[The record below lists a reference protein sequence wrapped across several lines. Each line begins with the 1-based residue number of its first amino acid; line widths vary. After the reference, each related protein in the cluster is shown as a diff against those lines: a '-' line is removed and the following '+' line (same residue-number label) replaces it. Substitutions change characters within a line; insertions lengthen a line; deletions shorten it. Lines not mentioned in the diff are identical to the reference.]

1 MEDEDFTM
9 KTNFHTHTARC
20 CHASGRDEEYVQS
33 AIRGGYQILGFAD
46 HSPWQFSS
54 SYRSHMR
61 MNPREQFQDYLQSI
75 RTLRRKYRDQID
87 IRIGLECEYFPPY
100 MDWLRQL
107 IRKERLD
114 YIILGNHFEYSEE
127 TGFYFGRRVVDEAT
141 LERYVNSA
149 LEGMPPGCTLIWPTR
164 ICLCADILPL
174 TGTVKKPASVCAA
187 PQNRWALRWSIT
199 CAAPWRTAEQARS
212 IIRTTCFGRLP
223 QQKAVM

>member
-1 MEDEDFTM
+1 
-9 KTNFHTHTARC
+9 
-20 CHASGRDEEYVQS
+20 
-33 AIRGGYQILGFAD
+33 
-46 HSPWQFSS
+46 
-54 SYRSHMR
+54 MR

-149 LEGMPPGCTLIWPTR
+149 LEGM
-164 ICLCADILPL
+164 A
-174 TGTVKKPASVCAA
+174 TGLYAYLAHPDLFMRGYPAFDRYCEKASVRLCRAGK
-187 PQNRWALRWSIT
+187 NRWALRWSIT

>member
-114 YIILGNHFEYSEE
+114 YIKI
-127 TGFYFGRRVVDEAT
+127 GRASCRERV
-141 LERYVNSA
+141 
-149 LEGMPPGCTLIWPTR
+149 
-164 ICLCADILPL
+164 
-174 TGTVKKPASVCAA
+174 
-187 PQNRWALRWSIT
+187 
-199 CAAPWRTAEQARS
+199 
-212 IIRTTCFGRLP
+212 
-223 QQKAVM
+223 

>member
-75 RTLRRKYRDQID
+75 RTPVSYTHLDVYK
-87 IRIGLECEYFPPY
+87 
-100 MDWLRQL
+100 RQ
-107 IRKERLD
+107 
-114 YIILGNHFEYSEE
+114 GSC
-127 TGFYFGRRVVDEAT
+127 
-141 LERYVNSA
+141 S
-149 LEGMPPGCTLIWPTR
+149 
-164 ICLCADILPL
+164 LP
-174 TGTVKKPASVCAA
+174 S
-187 PQNRWALRWSIT
+187 
-199 CAAPWRTAEQARS
+199 
-212 IIRTTCFGRLP
+212 
-223 QQKAVM
+223 